1 MANRAINALV
11 SSGADA
17 FANTFDV
24 KIKFPWSDSFT
35 TMVRAQG
42 FEVKDAT
49 TASYKIDYHGNSL
62 DRPGTKM
69 EFDRGFSLTFRMD
82 AAYSLYG
89 AMVEWH
95 EAVTDPVNGGVSNYP
110 SALGEVK
117 VVALSGVFTAAEM
130 ATTLVN
136 EGGDIKESSTSPIFS
151 YSNVWVTHVSQ
162 PSYDHSSGDSAMTFT
177 VDFKFADTSMP
188 FYNGQGITGG
198 KA

>member
-1 MANRAINALV
+1 MANKAINALV

-24 KIKFPWSDSFT
+24 KLKFPWSDSYT
-35 TMVRAQG
+35 TMVRAKG

-49 TASYKIDYHGNSL
+49 TTSYKIDYHGNSL

-89 AMVEWH
+89 AMIEWH
-95 EAVTDPVNGGVSNYP
+95 QAVTDPVNGGVSNYP
-110 SALGEVK
+110 SALGAVK
-117 VVALSGVFTAAEM
+117 VVALAGVFTAAEM
-130 ATTLVN
+130 ADTLV
-136 EGGDIKESSTSPIFS
+136 ETSGEIKDGTTNPIFE
-151 YSNVWVTHVSQ
+151 YTDVWVTHVSQ
-162 PSYDHSSGDSAMTFT
+162 PSYDHSSGDSAMEFT

-188 FYNGQGITGG
+188 FYNGKGIGG
-198 KA
+198 K